1 MLINPTS
8 KPHRAKKDQSLNNDE
23 LLALQLQQ
31 EYDNES
37 KSHNLLFPVTFSKGN
52 RVNRTVSD
60 RYYWEQ
66 LLHEHLEEAER
77 KFSNYRKPPMV
88 PTEKEWQW
96 MLPSVKKKIEEA
108 IKNWERTGKQ
118 QNLSHFIS
126 RKGGHA
132 LEYIIMY
139 IHDWTEL
146 EVNKENVVNYLNES
160 NLYGNEYVNLI
171 EDILNSMQSLGVM
184 VAEMDQAGL
193 PWRAKRSA
201 DYMHAAKKLRGKEW
215 FEQRCW
221 EKRYPR
227 IVLQPEEEE
236 SKEEGEREWAV
247 VHAYPVNGGTRK
259 KTLIDRKAIKKYR
272 R

>member
-1 MLINPTS
+1 
-8 KPHRAKKDQSLNNDE
+8 
-23 LLALQLQQ
+23 
-31 EYDNES
+31 
-37 KSHNLLFPVTFSKGN
+37 
-52 RVNRTVSD
+52 
-60 RYYWEQ
+60 
-66 LLHEHLEEAER
+66 ER

-88 PTEKEWQW
+88 LTEKEWVW
-96 MLPSVKKKIEEA
+96 TLPSMKKKIEEA